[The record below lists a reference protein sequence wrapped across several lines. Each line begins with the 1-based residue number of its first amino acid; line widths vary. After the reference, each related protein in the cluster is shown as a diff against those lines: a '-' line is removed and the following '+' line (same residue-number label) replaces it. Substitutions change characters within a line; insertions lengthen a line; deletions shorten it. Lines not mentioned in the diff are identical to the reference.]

1 MKPDYV
7 KSRAIDK
14 EDLLNTSVISSSSV
28 PRVRERGSRSS
39 LLEHG
44 CIYNMSD
51 CYERLRAM
59 VPDIPNNRRM
69 SKVEILQHVI
79 DYIQDLESALE
90 LPDLQSANNIV
101 MEELSPNREPRVPLS
116 TISYNRE
123 IARDAEKP

>member
-1 MKPDYV
+1 MKPDYA

-14 EDLLNTSVISSSSV
+14 EDLLNTTTMISSSSV

-44 CIYNMSD
+44 CIYSMSN

-59 VPDIPNNRRM
+59 VPDISTSRRM

-90 LPDLQSANNIV
+90 LPHLQSTNNIADD
-101 MEELSPNREPRVPLS
+101 ENSANRVPRVPLS

-123 IARDAEKP
+123 IAR